1 MKKQLIHKINASKTR
16 LSDEEIDPLEKDDQD
31 SIPEQIADGWLPWD
45 QDDMLDI
52 RRLIYERMETK
63 QRDIME
69 AFLAGQN
76 FIDINVTEK
85 YWRWHFNRAI
95 EFIRKE
101 LKL

>member
-52 RRLIYERMETK
+52 RRLIYERMDIK

>member
-1 MKKQLIHKINASKTR
+1 MKKQVIHKVNASKTR
-16 LSDEEIDPLEKDDQD
+16 LSDEEVDPLEKDDQD

-52 RRLIYERMETK
+52 KRLIYERMDRK

-85 YWRWHFNRAI
+85 YWRWNFARAV

>member
-1 MKKQLIHKINASKTR
+1 MKKILKHQISASKTR
-16 LSDEEIDPLEKDDQD
+16 LSDEEVDPIEKDDQD

-45 QDDMLDI
+45 QDDLLDI
-52 RRLIYERMETK
+52 KRLVYDCMEEK
-63 QRDIME
+63 QREIIE

-85 YWRWHFNRAI
+85 YWRWHFAKAI